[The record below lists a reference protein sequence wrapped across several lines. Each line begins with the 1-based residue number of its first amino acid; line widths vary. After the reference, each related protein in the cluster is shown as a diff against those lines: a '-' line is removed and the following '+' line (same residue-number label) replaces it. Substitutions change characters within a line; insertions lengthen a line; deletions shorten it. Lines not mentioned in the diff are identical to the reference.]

1 MSATSPDQDPPDNLP
16 NYAPE
21 DEPTESNGG
30 WNVSRRDD
38 AGDWKLLGRD
48 VAGGTRR
55 TAVRTITQHLD
66 DDMQWGQFLVEKDG
80 EAKILTRSKRIV
92 ETIAEEWS

>member
-1 MSATSPDQDPPDNLP
+1 MSSTSPDEDFDNMP
-16 NYAPE
+16 NYAEP

-38 AGDWKLLGRD
+38 AGDWKLLGSD

-66 DDMQWGQFLVEKDG
+66 EEMQWGQFLVEKDG
-80 EAKILTRSKRIV
+80 EARILTRSRIPV
-92 ETIAEEWS
+92 ETFREEWS